1 MKVIGLIPAR
11 MGSSRLPGKPLA
23 MIKGR
28 PMIEHVY
35 ERAKLYSGWDR
46 LALTTCDKEIQDFGL
61 EQNWD
66 VVMTSDRHTRCLDR
80 IAEAA
85 PVIEPELD
93 DNDIV
98 VCVQGDEPM
107 LYPDMMDA
115 IIQPLKDEADVNCTV
130 LAMDIIDE
138 AEWKHRDVVKLV
150 HNLKGDVLYTS
161 RSPIP
166 HADEFSTGIGAK
178 RIYGIFAFR
187 WHFLKTFTQLDESP
201 LEIVEAC
208 DSNRMFDYGY
218 QQRVAPYPYK
228 PSFAVDNAADLQRVE
243 RALEQ
248 DPYWGRY

>member
-1 MKVIGLIPAR
+1 MKVIGIVPAR

-23 MIKGR
+23 KINGM

-35 ERAKLYSGWDR
+35 KRAMMFSGWDR
-46 LALTTCDKEIQDFGL
+46 LALATCDSEIQEFGL

-85 PVIEPELD
+85 PMIEPELNED
-93 DNDIV
+93 DII

-107 LYPDMMDA
+107 LYPDMMDT
-115 IIQPLKDEADVNCTV
+115 IVQPLKDDKQVNCSV

-150 HNLKGDVLYTS
+150 HDLKGDVLYTS

-166 HADEFSTGIGAK
+166 HADEFSTDIGAK

-187 WHFLKTFTQLDESP
+187 WHFLKTFTQLPESP

-208 DSNRMFDYGY
+208 DSNRMFDHGY
-218 QQRVAPYPYK
+218 KQRVAPYPYK
-228 PSFAVDNAADLQRVE
+228 ASFAVDNADDIKRVE
-243 RALEQ
+243 DALAQ
-248 DPYWGRY
+248 DPLWGSY